1 MLICFLFD
9 KKKPRKNILYSQKFS
24 MNPKL
29 DLFVFHEVGMYF
41 QSTKSWFPV
50 QQPKNLIMN
59 LSLELE

>member
-1 MLICFLFD
+1 MFSLWQ
-9 KKKPRKNILYSQKFS
+9 KKSRKKILYSQKFS
-24 MNPKL
+24 KL